1 MANDD
6 TDILD
11 RHMPKE
17 LPPRVLYYQWR
28 GEIAR
33 MLSEGWDAKTVHGA
47 MAKADA
53 VIAYSTLTFY
63 LRRDSWDDLLNDD
76 GKLDPA
82 KLKAAS
88 EKSRAVSGWKAK
100 LQSKG

>member
-1 MANDD
+1 MADK

-11 RHMPKE
+11 KHMPKE

-33 MLSEGWDAKTVHGA
+33 MLSEGWDAKMVHQA
-47 MAKADA
+47 MAKSGA

-63 LRRDSWDDLLNDD
+63 LRRDSWNDLLTED
-76 GKLDPA
+76 GELDTDKLRE
-82 KLKAAS
+82 AS
-88 EKSRAVSGWKAK
+88 EKSRSVSSWKQK
-100 LQSKG
+100 LQSKN